1 MQGDKLLI
9 EILEPIKSL
18 GLVEKLWQRAQP
30 LAENVNNLLKEGEND
45 LSKKYGIHLHIFDSK
60 IIKIQL
66 IFIKSYSQGQI
77 TSNFI
82 TVVPAKFV

>member
-1 MQGDKLLI
+1 MQGDKLPI

-45 LSKKYGIHLHIFDSK
+45 LSKKYGIHLHY
-60 IIKIQL
+60 KIQL